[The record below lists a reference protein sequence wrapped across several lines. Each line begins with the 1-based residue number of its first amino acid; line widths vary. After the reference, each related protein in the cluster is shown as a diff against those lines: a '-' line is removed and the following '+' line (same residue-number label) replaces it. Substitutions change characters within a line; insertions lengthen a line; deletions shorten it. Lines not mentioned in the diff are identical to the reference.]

1 MPWSAWMHVNGV
13 SLIKAILGGDNIK
26 EAFCKESVAIGRTPV
41 ATRMYV
47 RKDAGKLALG
57 VFNRLHPC
65 KRPAFPKYLRT
76 VKYLLNGTWSM

>member
-1 MPWSAWMHVNGV
+1 MHVNGV
-13 SLIKAILGGDNIK
+13 SQIKAILGGDNIK